1 MKNLGVIQKIQ
12 LAFIVAFF
20 SSIILLIF
28 AAQYW
33 WHYTLGVLLCS
44 SIAYAFLLYIKGI
57 KQLGNENSSKQQNTS
72 EVQKVLDKIIFTNQE
87 ANVAEQ
93 KNYQITKKTLLPENI
108 FERISDAFFALDND
122 WNYTYLNKTATA
134 LHKKEEKSLI
144 GGNIWELFP
153 HLKGGDFYDALHT
166 AKNTQQ
172 SQRYEFYDPL
182 TDKWYDDLIYPGT
195 DGISLYYHD
204 ITEKKK
210 AEIGLKTAHAR
221 LNFHLNNTPL
231 AVIEF
236 DNNLNILQWN
246 KMAEE
251 IFGWTAEDVFKQE
264 INIEKIIHE
273 DDRKTFYTKL
283 QSLALDSNADNIIS
297 NRSITKIG
305 TEIYCEWYNSFLR
318 DDNNKNG
325 VVLSLVKEITKS
337 KLIQTELMQ
346 AEAKFRGLV
355 EQSIVGV
362 YLRKG
367 NKLLYVSPRF
377 AEIFGYEQHELY
389 GDFDGYNLVSA
400 VEDKKYIEKIT
411 IEYEEQDLKSH
422 HYEYRANHKTGKTI
436 DVEIFGS
443 AMVLN
448 GENVIIGTLLDVTER
463 KSAGEQAKISA
474 EALRLSN
481 ERFELVAKATNDAIW
496 DWDIKTDTLSGN
508 ESFCKLFEIPVGAQI
523 KFSDFT
529 KKVHPDNIDLLTANF
544 NLAIT
549 NKKTLLT
556 EEFRFMQSN
565 GKYKVVSDK
574 AYILYDNKNRA
585 YRMLGAMQ
593 DITAKK
599 EIEQKLFLEKELSD
613 SVINSLPGIFSLF
626 NKEGKFYRWNKNFE
640 TITGYNETEIKNMN
654 ALDFF
659 LEEGRELATEK
670 INNVFNSG
678 NDFEEGQL
686 LLKNGQTIPYYF
698 TGMLINYEGE
708 ECLLG
713 VGIDISERRI
723 VEEVLIASENK
734 YRLLFNEN
742 PLPMWIIDHSQNK
755 FLDVNTSAVKI
766 YGYEKQEFLNMPI
779 TTLHPPNNIGY
790 INWNAKTTEEK
801 LHAEMCWEH
810 QKKDGSIVK
819 VVILS
824 NEIIFENKQAFLVMA
839 NDVTDK
845 YEAEE
850 NLQKSKEAFRDLAS
864 HLETIREKERTHM
877 AREIH
882 DELGQ
887 QLTGLK
893 MDISWINK
901 KVKSDDPLVQ
911 QKMIDTIDLIDKTV
925 ITVRRIA
932 TQLRPSILDDLGLI
946 SAMDWQSE
954 EFQKRA
960 EIDSTFTANVTHV
973 SVTTDV
979 ATNLFRIYQESLTNV
994 SRHSKATA
1002 VTATLILE
1010 NDILTLTISDNGIG
1024 FNETDIVSKKTLGLL
1039 GMKERVSLI
1048 NGTYKITGNIGVGT
1062 SVIISVPLNLTVII

>member
-1 MKNLGVIQKIQ
+1 MKNFATTQKIK
-12 LAFIVAFF
+12 LAFILSFFIGIVLLFFVA
-20 SSIILLIF
+20 
-28 AAQYW
+28 QHW
-33 WHYTLGVLLCS
+33 WHYTLGIIFCTY
-44 SIAYAFLLYIKGI
+44 IIYAFLSYIKSI
-57 KQLGNENSSKQQNTS
+57 QLLEETNTSKEQNHASINTVNETNTIEDQFFSEQQDYQAAKPPLALGN
-72 EVQKVLDKIIFTNQE
+72 L
-87 ANVAEQ
+87 
-93 KNYQITKKTLLPENI
+93 

-122 WNYTYLNKTATA
+122 WNYTYANKTAIA
-134 LHKKEEKSLI
+134 LHKKEEKYLI
-144 GGNIWELFP
+144 GANIWELFP
-153 HLKGGDFYDALHT
+153 HLKGGDFYEALHT
-166 AKNTQQ
+166 AKNTKQP
-172 SQRYEFYDPL
+172 QRHEFYDTL
-182 TDKWYDDLIYPGT
+182 TDKWYDDLIYPGA

-210 AEIGLKTAHAR
+210 AEIGLKTIHAR

-236 DNNLNILQWN
+236 DSNLNILQWN

-251 IFGWTAEDVFKQE
+251 IFGWTAEEVFQQG

-273 DDRKTFYTKL
+273 DDRNSFYKKL
-283 QSLALDSNADNIIS
+283 QALALESNADNTIS
-297 NRSITKIG
+297 NRSITKDG
-305 TEIYCEWYNSFLR
+305 VEIYCEWYNSFLK

-325 VVLSLVKEITKS
+325 VVLSLIKDITKS
-337 KLIQTELMQ
+337 KLTQTELIY

-362 YLRKG
+362 YLRKA

-389 GDFDGYNLVSA
+389 GDFDGYNLVGD
-400 VEDKKYIEKIT
+400 EDKEYLKQIT
-411 IEYEEQDLKSH
+411 IAYEEQGLKSH
-422 HYEYRANHKTGKTI
+422 HYEYRANHKTGKI
-436 DVEIFGS
+436 INVEIFGS

-448 GENVIIGTLLDVTER
+448 GEDVIIGTLLDVTER
-463 KSAGEQAKISA
+463 KNANDQAKISA

-481 ERFELVAKATNDAIW
+481 ERFELVAKATNDAVW
-496 DWDIKTDTLSGN
+496 DWDIKTDILSGN
-508 ESFCKLFEIPVGAQI
+508 ESFCKLFEIPVGTQV
-523 KFSDFT
+523 KFNDFT
-529 KKVHPDNIDLLTANF
+529 QKVHPDDIESLTANF
-544 NLAIT
+544 NFAIE

-556 EEFRFMQSN
+556 EEFKFAQSN
-565 GKYKVVSDK
+565 GKYKVVNDK

-599 EIEQKLFLEKELSD
+599 EIAQKLLLEKELSD
-613 SVINSLPGIFSLF
+613 SIINSLPGIFSLF
-626 NKEGKFYRWNKNFE
+626 NREGKFYRWNKNFE
-640 TITGYNETEIKNMN
+640 TITGYSEAEIKSMN

-659 LEEGRELATEK
+659 LEDGRELAKEK
-670 INNVFNSG
+670 IRNVFDVG
-678 NDFEEGQL
+678 KDFEEGLL

-698 TGMLINYEGE
+698 TGMLTNYEGE
-708 ECLLG
+708 LCLLG
-713 VGIDISERRI
+713 IGIDISERRA
-723 VEEVLIASENK
+723 VEEVLVASENK

-742 PLPMWIIDHSQNK
+742 PLPMWILDPLQNK
-755 FLDVNTSAVKI
+755 FLDANASAVKI
-766 YGYEKQEFLNMPI
+766 YGYEKEEFLNMPI
-779 TTLHPPNNIGY
+779 TNLHPPNNIGY
-790 INWNAKTTEEK
+790 INWNAKTDEEK
-801 LHAEMCWEH
+801 LDAEMCWEH

-819 VVILS
+819 VIILS
-824 NEIIFENKQAFLVMA
+824 NEILFENKKALLVMA
-839 NDVTDK
+839 NDITEK

-850 NLQKSKEAFRDLAS
+850 NLQKSKEAFRDLAA

-901 KVKSDDPLVQ
+901 KVKSEDPLVQ
-911 QKMIDTIDLIDKTV
+911 QKMIDTVDLIDKTV

-960 EIDSTFTANVTHV
+960 EINSTFTANVSHV
-973 SVTTDV
+973 SVTPDV
-979 ATNLFRIYQESLTNV
+979 ATNLFRIYQECLTNV
-994 SRHSKATA
+994 TRHSKATS
-1002 VTATLILE
+1002 VISTLILE
-1010 NDILTLTISDNGIG
+1010 KDILTLSILDNGVG
-1024 FNETDIVSKKTLGLL
+1024 FNETEISSKKTLGLL

-1048 NGTYKITGNIGVGT
+1048 NGTYKISGNIGIGT
-1062 SVIISVPLNLTVII
+1062 SVIISVPLNITTII